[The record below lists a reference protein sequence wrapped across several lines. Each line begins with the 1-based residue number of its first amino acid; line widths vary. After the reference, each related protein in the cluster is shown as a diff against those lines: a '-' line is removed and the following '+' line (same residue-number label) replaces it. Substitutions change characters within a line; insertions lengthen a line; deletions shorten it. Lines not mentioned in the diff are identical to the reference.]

1 MNDVVKYHNDM
12 NKVNLASF
20 STKELDLFFSICFK
34 LKEVG
39 TDEVKISFSDIKTL
53 IGEENNPKRVKFH
66 IDNLNKKLAQL
77 NYQFEVSPNIFER
90 FVLFTNFTSNY
101 NDNSLTIKVNSK
113 FGYLLNNLIGN
124 FTKFDLIE
132 FVNLKSSYSKNMFK
146 FLKQWESVKTKE
158 FKIDEFR
165 ELLNIPKG
173 FTMSKIDERILRPIM
188 DELPQYFLNLRLEK
202 IKTGKKITSLKFSW
216 NKKFEKIE
224 NQKNDNIIDIIEISD
239 NLNKIIEKV
248 KKNRF
253 ITPLLTIDN
262 IEILVEMFQE
272 KDLIKGLLWAYK
284 EVRQDISTLEYLIK
298 TIRTGIEKKEKKIVV
313 KPTEKIED
321 IVDIK
326 NEYNEEYGAVRSLD
340 FNNSEEVVVEKEKIT
355 KEEYEELYKKFLQEQ
370 NAEHNL
376 LTRKG
381 FDISNKNKY
390 EIVEEKTSYTNTQE
404 TVVESHI
411 IDITEPKKE
420 EKNEKDD
427 NDKNNSDYN
436 NNSSNEE
443 ILENEFTNNNSEKEI
458 EYPSFEEC
466 SPETQKRMLLLKKSE
481 EAKKVFDKFMQNMYM
496 FKREINLYITQ
507 NNLSIFE
514 KHKYKKMF
522 EKIEKYIAIM
532 SKFIVNLDYSL
543 DLATEID
550 EVKIVDI
557 FNYVNDLLKE
567 YDLENDIVKFED
579 IQKMINLKVAVE
591 DSHKLTK
598 SVKKNIDLLNFE
610 DIPKDKLLSK
620 KGTQLSGGALIA
632 KLEKI
637 ARDEKIK
644 IEYKGKIIV
653 Y

>member
-1 MNDVVKYHNDM
+1 MSRDVVKYHNDM
-12 NKVNLASF
+12 NKVNLGVF

-34 LKEVG
+34 LKEQG
-39 TDEVKISFSDIKTL
+39 TNEIKISFDDIKFL
-53 IGEENNPKRVKFH
+53 IGEVKNPKRVKLH
-66 IDNLNKKLAQL
+66 VDNLNKKLAQL
-77 NYQFEVSPNIFER
+77 NYQFEISPNIFER

-101 NDNSLTIKVNSK
+101 NDNSLTIKVNDK

-124 FTKFDLIE
+124 FTKFELE
-132 FVNLKSSYSKNMFK
+132 QFVNLKSSYSKNMFK
-146 FLKQWESVKTKE
+146 LLKQWESKKE
-158 FKIDEFR
+158 RTFKIDEFR
-165 ELLNIPKG
+165 ELLAIPPKYR
-173 FTMSKIDERILRPIM
+173 MSIIDIKVLTPIM
-188 DELPQYFLNLRLEK
+188 EELPQYFFNLKLEK
-202 IKTGKKITSLKFSW
+202 IKTGRSITSLKFSW
-216 NKKFEKIE
+216 ENKKLEK
-224 NQKNDNIIDIIEISD
+224 KDIIDIIEIKISEK
-239 NLNKIIEKV
+239 LNNTIQKV
-248 KKNRF
+248 RKNRF
-253 ITPLLTIDN
+253 LEKLLTIDN
-262 IEILVEMFQE
+262 IEKLLEIFEE
-272 KDLIKGLLWAYK
+272 NDLIKGLLWAYK
-284 EVRQDISTLEYLIK
+284 EVRQGISTLEYLIK

-340 FNNSEEVVVEKEKIT
+340 FNNSEEEVKKIKIT
-355 KEEYEELYKKFLQEQ
+355 KEKYEELYNKYLKEN

-420 EKNEKDD
+420 EKNENDD
-427 NDKNNSDYN
+427 NDIQQPPSAPEDEFSD
-436 NNSSNEE
+436 
-443 ILENEFTNNNSEKEI
+443 EKEI
-458 EYPSFEEC
+458 KYPSFEEC

-496 FKREINLYITQ
+496 FKREINIYITQ

-644 IEYKGKIIV
+644 IDYKGKIIPC
-653 Y
+653 